1 MPVPL
6 TVRSVVPLID
16 VLPSV
21 RLPLSV
27 VVRFKLPPLIVPV
40 VVTDAFA
47 AVSVTDNVPV
57 PRSELVT
64 VNEALVSVTNT
75 VPDVDVAFNEPAVV
89 SVIVALPVSVVS
101 DSVPVPSVVPTV

>member
-6 TVRSVVPLID
+6 TVRSVVPVTA

-27 VVRFKLPPLIVPV
+27 VVKLKLPALIVPV
-40 VVTDAFA
+40 VVTEALD
-47 AVSVTDNVPV
+47 AVSVTDSVPV

-64 VNEALVSVTNT
+64 VNEALVSVTDT
-75 VPDVDVAFNEPAVV
+75 VPDVDVALSEPAVV

-101 DSVPVPSVVPTV
+101 DNVPVPSVVPAV